1 MLRSSV
7 FAVALALLIML
18 AASPAVPAAGEVAPS
33 QATFGNFVITVAPDP
48 ESTLSAAEY
57 QITVR
62 NEELLLSRL
71 SAPYSGVL
79 SKSFV
84 ADLNRDGA
92 FEVVVTYTEAATHAT
107 AIKVYSWKDD
117 LLQPLKLAELDE
129 QQKLGYRGDDEVAV
143 MDGKLIRLF
152 QVYELQGNEWAATAA
167 QRKLHY
173 SFDSGR
179 WMTD

>member
-1 MLRSSV
+1 MLRTTV
-7 FAVALALLIML
+7 FAVALTML
-18 AASPAVPAAGEVAPS
+18 VASSAVTAATEGAPS
-33 QATFGNFVITVAPDP
+33 QSTFGNFVITVAPDP
-48 ESTLSAAEY
+48 DTTLSAAEY

-71 SAPYSGVL
+71 SAPYNGSL

-84 ADLNRDGA
+84 ADLNHDGA

-107 AIKVYSWKDD
+107 AIKVYSWKDN
-117 LLQPLKLAELDE
+117 LLQPLKLADLDE
-129 QQKLGYRGDDEVAV
+129 QQKRGYRGDDEVAV
-143 MDGKLIRLF
+143 MDGKLLRLF
-152 QVYELQGNEWAATAA
+152 QVYEEHDGEWAATAA

-173 SFDSGR
+173 SFDSSR

>member
-1 MLRSSV
+1 MLRSTV
-7 FAVALALLIML
+7 FAAALLVSSVALAVTEPTP
-18 AASPAVPAAGEVAPS
+18 PAPT
-33 QATFGNFVITVAPDP
+33 TFGAYSVTVAPDP
-48 ESTLSAAEY
+48 DSTLSAAEY

-71 SAPYSGVL
+71 SAPYSGTL

-107 AIKVYSWKDD
+107 VIKVYSWKDD
-117 LLQPLKLAELDE
+117 LLQPIKLAELDE
-129 QQKLGYRGDDEVAV
+129 QQQQGYRGDDEVAV
-143 MDGKLIRLF
+143 TDGKLLRLF
-152 QVYELQGNEWAATAA
+152 QVYELQNGEWAATPTT
-167 QRKLHY
+167 RKLHY
-173 SFDSGR
+173 SFDGSR

>member
-1 MLRSSV
+1 MLRSTV
-7 FAVALALLIML
+7 FAVALSTLGTASGAL
-18 AASPAVPAAGEVAPS
+18 AATDVAPV
-33 QATFGNFVITVAPDP
+33 QAVFGDYTVTVAPDP

-62 NEELLLSRL
+62 NAELLLSRL

-84 ADLNRDGA
+84 ADLNHDGA
-92 FEVVVTYTEAATHAT
+92 FEVVVTYTEATSHAT
-107 AIKVYSWKDD
+107 AIKVYSWKDN
-117 LLQPLKLAELDE
+117 LLQPVKLAGLDE
-129 QQKLGYRGDDEVAV
+129 QQSRGYRGDDEVAV
-143 MDGKLIRLF
+143 KDGKLLRLF
-152 QVYELQGNEWAATAA
+152 QVYEQQDGDWAATTA

-173 SFDSGR
+173 SFDSSR

>member
-1 MLRSSV
+1 MLRSFV
-7 FAVALALLIML
+7 I
-18 AASPAVPAAGEVAPS
+18 AVPLAVLAMLPIAQAATEAAPN
-33 QATFGNFVITVAPDP
+33 QATFGNYTVTVAPDP

-62 NEELLLSRL
+62 TEELLLSRL
-71 SAPYSGVL
+71 SAPYTGSL

-107 AIKVYSWKDD
+107 AIKVYSWKDN
-117 LLQPLKLAELDE
+117 LLQPVKLGELDA
-129 QQKLGYRGDDEVAV
+129 QQQQGYRGDDEVAV
-143 MDGKLIRLF
+143 VDGKLIRLF
-152 QVYELQGNEWAATAA
+152 QIYEEHDGEWVATPS

-173 SFDSGR
+173 SFDSSR
-179 WMTD
+179 WLAD